1 MHECKNQEK
10 KDIGKVVRI
19 VMGCVI
25 LHNMLLPEPRV
36 EQDYYD
42 KHASDLLD
50 DPDFA
55 NEVERVIRSEEIRR
69 WILNTLGKPLTPTS
83 ALLYPGGVSVYEFN
97 RWMQKTTRENL
108 SLPSDAIENKP
119 LETSSI
125 RPIQAL
131 VTTKRQWTFIE
142 VRLWNQQS
150 YSIMGTPCQ
159 VVWT

>member
-69 WILNTLGKPLTPTS
+69 
-83 ALLYPGGVSVYEFN
+83 
-97 RWMQKTTRENL
+97 
-108 SLPSDAIENKP
+108 
-119 LETSSI
+119 
-125 RPIQAL
+125 
-131 VTTKRQWTFIE
+131 
-142 VRLWNQQS
+142 
-150 YSIMGTPCQ
+150 
-159 VVWT
+159 